1 MFSAELPACVIVKVT
16 RRKRH
21 AGCMAPDIGNDKLSN
36 APIGSL
42 LEALGPV
49 MLIRLLTVDCL
60 EPRIMHT

>member
-1 MFSAELPACVIVKVT
+1 MFSAEPSAIIVKVT

-21 AGCMAPDIGNDKLSN
+21 AGCMALDIRNNKLSD
-36 APIGSL
+36 APTGSL

>member
-21 AGCMAPDIGNDKLSN
+21 AGCMAPDIVDNKLGS

-49 MLIRLLTVDCL
+49 MLIRLFTVGCL

>member
-1 MFSAELPACVIVKVT
+1 MFSAEPSAIVVKVI

-21 AGCMAPDIGNDKLSN
+21 AGCMAPDIVDNKLGS

-49 MLIRLLTVDCL
+49 MLISLLTVSCL